1 MKGRKITCQI
11 VEKEIRKSRRNGNTK
26 INIKMNEINDKKARY
41 RSTNLIHLFSQ
52 ILEFL
57 LFNITEDSYF
67 MQHAF
72 VNIILHS

>member
-1 MKGRKITCQI
+1 
-11 VEKEIRKSRRNGNTK
+11 
-26 INIKMNEINDKKARY
+26 MNEINDKKARY

>member
-1 MKGRKITCQI
+1 
-11 VEKEIRKSRRNGNTK
+11 
-26 INIKMNEINDKKARY
+26 MNEINDKKARY
-41 RSTNLIHLFSQ
+41 SSTNLIHLFSQ
-52 ILEFL
+52 ILELL